1 MSEPSID
8 TPFGV
13 CAHTKYEG
21 GPTCV
26 HDAYLRGY
34 ADAEEFYGNTCF
46 FCGYAGE
53 YSTWA
58 CEDCSSNPANGWYG
72 KR

>member
-13 CAHTKYEG
+13 CSHTKYEG

-34 ADAEEFYGNTCF
+34 ADAEEFYTNDCF
-46 FCGYAGE
+46 FCGYGGE
-53 YSTWA
+53 WSTSA
-58 CEDCSSNPANGWYG
+58 CEDCLSNPANSWYD